1 MGNNR
6 FAAIRYQVLDRCL
19 RNIHKRYYLDDLVD
33 ECNKVLAD
41 YGTSV
46 SKRTVQSD
54 IVQMETNPEHP
65 VTIKKIP
72 DGHAKYYRYEN
83 PNDSYF
89 ESELTEEEREQLNN
103 VVTMLSRFE
112 GLPMYEWVDE
122 IIARFREEFA
132 LDETPEGVVCFQQN
146 AGLTGME
153 YFSELFDAIVGK
165 NVLNIDY
172 KPFGVKLQSREI
184 HPYQLKQYNTRWF
197 LVGAEPAEAERYP
210 YAVLALDRI
219 KRIRSARNVIYQ
231 EQTGMDLEEY
241 FSDVVG
247 VSIMQ
252 QSHRD
257 HVVIKATK
265 YAKDY
270 IQTKRLHH
278 SQKVVERGEGYVIF
292 SFDVVLNY
300 EFETLLLGFADQ
312 CKILEPV
319 SLRKKILKRVR
330 KIEKMNSG
338 TE

>member
-6 FAAIRYQVLDRCL
+6 FAAIRYQVLDRCFS
-19 RNIHKRYYLDDLVD
+19 NIHKRYYLDDLVD
-33 ECNKVLAD
+33 ECNEVLAD

-46 SKRTVQSD
+46 SKRTVQAD
-54 IVQMETNPEHP
+54 IVQMETNSEHP

-72 DGHAKYYRYEN
+72 DGHSKYYCYEN
-83 PNDSYF
+83 HNDSYF
-89 ESELTEEEREQLNN
+89 KSELNEEEREQLNN

-112 GLPMYEWVDE
+112 NLPMYEWVDE
-122 IIARFREEFA
+122 IIARFRETFT
-132 LDETPEGVVCFQQN
+132 LDETPEGVVSFQQN

-153 YFSELFDAIVGK
+153 YFSELFDAIVSK
-165 NVLNIDY
+165 EVLNIDY
-172 KPFGVKLQSREI
+172 KPFGVKLQGREI

-219 KRIRSARNVIYQ
+219 KRIRLARNVVFQ
-231 EQTGMDLEEY
+231 EMTGMDLNEY
-241 FSDVVG
+241 FNDVVG

-257 HVVIKATK
+257 HVVIKATS

-270 IQTKRLHH
+270 IHTKRLHH
-278 SQKVVERGEGYVIF
+278 SQKEVECGKGYVIF

-312 CKILEPV
+312 CEIIEPV

-330 KIEKMNSG
+330 KIEKMNNKM
-338 TE
+338 E